1 MIDDQ
6 SRRSV
11 LKGLSLSV
19 ASTVGSSAAATADIG
34 PATPARRMASALQ
47 LRIAAARHQLAG
59 TRSVNPV
66 HDIERGEAHRF
77 FCKGLPHDENGRVL
91 PNSYDALNDMLAN
104 QDRTAA
110 WLVYGK
116 QGRPLNNPLSGHGF
130 ALAGSDPQSLYIPPP
145 SNFESD
151 ETAGDM
157 IELYWMS
164 LLRDVPF
171 SEYQESE
178 LVGAAVKELT
188 ALGRVPSRLPASAP
202 LAWQYLDA
210 GSGLAGPTVSQFLLL
225 NIPYGPSNIAQTYP
239 CSTPG
244 QTFLDTISEML
255 KIQSGNIPDRK
266 TRFLDAPRYLI
277 SGRDLAEYVR
287 RDFTYQPFL
296 NAALIIMASG
306 DSAFSDNDL
315 SRRRAGYA
323 NDILFGDKS
332 VLSLL
337 GEVSLTAQKA
347 AFFLKWQCFRRL
359 RPEELGLRVAM
370 HRQGLANFKLPKVLL
385 DSQGVARAEEKYGR
399 ALLVQAYPEGSPLHP
414 SYPAAHAV
422 NAGACGTI
430 LKAFFDS
437 EHVIRTPVKPSINGH
452 MLMPYNDTALIVA
465 DEIDK
470 LIINISV
477 ARSFAG
483 VHFRSDNLSG
493 IVLGEQIA
501 ISFLQDYA
509 RTIPR
514 RFSGFML
521 RTFDGRQLKVTSSEI
536 IHQK

>member
-6 SRRSV
+6 SRRSI

-19 ASTVGSSAAATADIG
+19 AGTFGSSGIAAADVELV
-34 PATPARRMASALQ
+34 TPARRLASALQ
-47 LRIAAARHQLAG
+47 LRIAAARHQLTG
-59 TRSVNPV
+59 TRSINLAY
-66 HDIERGEAHRF
+66 DIEGPESHRF
-77 FCKGLPHDENGRVL
+77 FCKGLPHDENGRVI
-91 PNSYDALNDMLAN
+91 PSSYHALNAMLAS
-104 QDRTAA
+104 QDGTAA

-116 QGRPLNNPLSGHGF
+116 QGRPLNNPFSGLGF
-130 ALAGSDPQSLYIPPP
+130 ALTGPDPQGLYMPPP
-145 SNFESD
+145 SSFESA
-151 ETAGDM
+151 ETAAEM

-164 LLRDVPF
+164 LLRDIPF
-171 SEYQESE
+171 TEYKESE

-188 ALGRVPSRLPASAP
+188 ALGLAPPRLTTSAP
-202 LAWQYLDA
+202 LARQYLDA
-210 GSGLAGPTVSQFLLL
+210 DSGLAGSTVSQFLLL
-225 NIPYGPSNIAQTYP
+225 NIPYGPSNIAQIYP
-239 CSTPG
+239 SSAPG
-244 QTFLDTISEML
+244 NAFLDTIPEML
-255 KIQSGNIPDRK
+255 KIQSGAFPDRK
-266 TRFLDAPRYLI
+266 TRFSAAPRYLV

-306 DSAFSDNDL
+306 DSAFSDNEL
-315 SRRRAGYA
+315 SRRRTGCA

-337 GEVSLTAQKA
+337 GEASLAAQKA
-347 AFFLKWQCFRRL
+347 SFFFKWQRFRRL

-370 HRQGLANFKLPKVLL
+370 QRQGLANFKLPKALL
-385 DSQGVARAEEKYGR
+385 DSQGVARAERNYGT

-422 NAGACGTI
+422 NAAACGTI
-430 LKAFFDS
+430 LKAFFDP
-437 EHVIRTPVKPSINGH
+437 ERLIRAPVKPSIDGQT
-452 MLMPYNDTALIVA
+452 LMPYTDSALTVG

-470 LIINISV
+470 LILNISA

-483 VHFRSDNLSG
+483 VHFRSDNFAG

-501 ISFLQDYA
+501 LSLLQDYA

-514 RFSGFML
+514 GFSGFTL
-521 RTFDGRQLKVTSSEI
+521 RAFDKRQLKVTSSKI
-536 IHQK
+536 ILQK